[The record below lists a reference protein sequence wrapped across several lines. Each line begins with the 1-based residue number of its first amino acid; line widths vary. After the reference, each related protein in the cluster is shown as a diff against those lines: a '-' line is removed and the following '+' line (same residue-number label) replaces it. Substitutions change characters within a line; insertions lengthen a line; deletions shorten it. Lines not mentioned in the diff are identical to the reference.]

1 MAQTPQE
8 PRLIAGQY
16 AVDLARPMPGW
27 GAGLDCFVARDV
39 KSGREDAMA
48 LMVRRD
54 APPRAQVL
62 TSLAAMPIDGILTP
76 MAHGPAMGPGGDPE
90 WFVIAPAPPGRPLWG
105 PHAGQAGAWHEQD
118 LLTFVL
124 RPVAHALERLQARHV
139 THRGIRPENLFRA
152 RADEPV
158 TLGCAWAAPAAYFQ
172 PAIYEP
178 PYAAMCLPGGRGEGS
193 IGDDVYAL
201 GVTLLVLATG
211 KVPLAGLSETEIVR
225 RKLEMGSF
233 AALAGEERLS
243 PAIGDLIRGMLAE
256 DPDHRPPPVLL
267 ADPAAARARR
277 VAARPP
283 PRAQRPLEVG
293 PVAAVNLR
301 TLAFAI
307 ATQPEEG
314 VRQLR
319 SGAVDRWLRRS
330 LGDSSLGGQLDEL
343 VRARVADMPAED
355 TTADAV
361 MAVRAIAMLDPL
373 APVTWRGLSLFPDGL
388 GPALAGVA
396 GGEGERVLAEM
407 VAAEGTAAW
416 AAMRPERC
424 DPVLLRVDAHQH
436 RQMLRQ
442 RGPGGGIARLRYG
455 LNPLLAC
462 RSPLVRGAL
471 VVRLGDLLP
480 ALEAGAASDSAREGL
495 PMDAEVGTFLA
506 ARSDLPAGRELQ
518 RMAEARDP
526 AEAALVVLRLLVVL
540 QQRQKIAALPNLTAW
555 LGARLESLLD
565 AWNNRTMRG
574 RMQAAMEA
582 QVKAGALAGL
592 LDLLDD
598 QVAQKHDA
606 DGAAD
611 AARLVARIDAELAE
625 LAAGGPARAANARNV
640 GHELVL
646 GVGMTALTLSLI
658 GTLVM

>member
-16 AVDLARPMPGW
+16 AVDLARPMQGW
-27 GAGLDCFVARDV
+27 GAGLTCFAARDV

-54 APPRAQVL
+54 APPRAQAV

-76 MAHGPAMGPGGDPE
+76 LAHGPALGPGGMPE
-90 WFVIAPAPPGRPLWG
+90 WFVIAPAPPGRPVFG
-105 PHAGQAGAWHEQD
+105 PHAGQAGQWHEQD
-118 LLTFVL
+118 LLAYVL
-124 RPVAHALERLQARHV
+124 RPVANALERLQARHV
-139 THRGIRPENLFRA
+139 THRGIRPDNLFRA

-158 TLGCAWAAPAAYFQ
+158 TLGCSWAAPSAFFQ
-172 PAIYEP
+172 PAIFEP
-178 PYAAMCLPGGRGEGS
+178 PYSAMCLPGGRGEGS

-211 KVPLAGLSETEIVR
+211 RMPMAGLDDAEIVR
-225 RKLEMGSF
+225 RKLELGSF
-233 AALAGEERLS
+233 AALAGDERLS

-283 PRAQRPLEVG
+283 PRAQRPLEIG
-293 PVAAVNLR
+293 RASAVNLR

-330 LGDSSLGGQLDEL
+330 LGDSTLGAQLDEL

-355 TTADAV
+355 STADAV
-361 MAVRAIAMLDPL
+361 LAVRAVAMLDSL
-373 APVTWRGLSLFPDGL
+373 APVSWRGLSLFPDGL
-388 GPALAGVA
+388 GPALAGAA
-396 GGEGERVLAEM
+396 GTEAERTLAEM

-424 DPVLLRVDAHQH
+424 DPILLRVDAHQN
-436 RQMLRQ
+436 RQTLRQ

-462 RSPLVRGAL
+462 RSPLLQGAL
-471 VVRLGDLLP
+471 VVRLSDLLP
-480 ALEAGAASDSAREGL
+480 ALEAGAGAVAAPEGL
-495 PMDAEVGTFLA
+495 PMDAEVGAFLA

-518 RMAEARDP
+518 RMAEAPDP
-526 AEAALVVLRLLVVL
+526 VQAAMVVLRLLVVL
-540 QQRQKIAALPNLTAW
+540 QQRQKLATLPNLAAW
-555 LGARLESLLD
+555 LGARLETQLEQ
-565 AWNNRTMRG
+565 WHNRSMRA
-574 RMQAAMEA
+574 RLTEA
-582 QVKAGALAGL
+582 LAIQVKAGSLEGV

-598 QVAQKHDA
+598 EVAQRHDA
-606 DGAAD
+606 DGAAE
-611 AARLVARIDAELAE
+611 AARLVARINSELAE
-625 LAAGGPARAANARNV
+625 LAAGGPARAASARNL

>member
-8 PRLIAGQY
+8 SRLIAGQY

-27 GAGLDCFVARDV
+27 GAGLDCFAARDV
-39 KSGREDAMA
+39 KSGRDDAMA

-54 APPRAQVL
+54 APPRAQAL

-76 MAHGPAMGPGGDPE
+76 LAQGPAPGPQGGSE
-90 WFVIAPAPPGRPLWG
+90 WFVIAPAPPGRPVFG
-105 PHAGQAGAWHEQD
+105 PHAGPASPWHEQD

-158 TLGCAWAAPAAYFQ
+158 SLGCAWAAPAAFFQ

-178 PYAAMCLPGGRGEGS
+178 PYSAMCLPGGRGEGS

-211 KVPLAGLSETEIVR
+211 RVPLAGLDEAEIVR
-225 RKLEMGSF
+225 RKLELGSF
-233 AALAGEERLS
+233 AALAGDERLS

-256 DPDHRPPPVLL
+256 DPEHRPPPVLL

-293 PVAAVNLR
+293 RVPAVNLR

-314 VRQLR
+314 IRQLR

-330 LGDSSLGGQLDEL
+330 LGDSTLGAQLDEL
-343 VRARVADMPAED
+343 VRARAADMAAED
-355 TTADAV
+355 ATADAV
-361 MAVRAIAMLDPL
+361 LAARAIAMLDPL
-373 APVTWRGLSLFPDGL
+373 APVSWRGLSLFPDGL

-396 GGEGERVLAEM
+396 GSEAERGLAEM

-455 LNPLLAC
+455 LNPILAC
-462 RSPLVRGAL
+462 RSPLLQGAL

-480 ALEAGAASDSAREGL
+480 ALEAGAGMVAVPEGL
-495 PMDAEVGTFLA
+495 PMDAELGAFLA
-506 ARSDLPAGRELQ
+506 ARSDLPVGRELQ
-518 RMAEARDP
+518 RMAEAREP
-526 AEAALVVLRLLVVL
+526 GQAALVVLRLLVAL
-540 QQRQKIAALPNLTAW
+540 QQRQKLASLPNLSAW
-555 LGARLESLLD
+555 LGARLEPQL
-565 AWNNRTMRG
+565 AQWHNRSMRA
-574 RMQAAMEA
+574 RMAEALAA
-582 QVKAGALAGL
+582 QVKTGSLAGL
-592 LDLLDD
+592 LDLMDD
-598 QVAQKHDA
+598 EVGQRHDA
-606 DGAAD
+606 EGAAD
-611 AARLVARIDAELAE
+611 AARLVARIEAELAE
-625 LAAGGPARAANARNV
+625 LEAGGKARAANARNV